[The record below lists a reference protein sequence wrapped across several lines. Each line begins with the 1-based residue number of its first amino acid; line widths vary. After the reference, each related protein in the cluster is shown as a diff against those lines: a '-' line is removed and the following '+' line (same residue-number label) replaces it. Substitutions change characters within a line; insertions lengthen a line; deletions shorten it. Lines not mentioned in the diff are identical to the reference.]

1 VHREY
6 VFRTKYAGGEMST
19 LLTLV
24 ESVDG
29 RPTLEE
35 VDAILAELR
44 RLPRDASVSSLID
57 DLLDYRSMLSR

>member
-1 VHREY
+1 
-6 VFRTKYAGGEMST
+6 MST

-44 RLPRDASVSSLID
+44 RLPRDALVSSLID